1 MTNLRRAVPF
11 LPRGGVGAVKIK
23 GSQGAANLER
33 CCGAAGV
40 ILPKITRVVQS
51 TRWAS
56 VEDPLPAEVVACVRI
71 ISLEKSGNTSEAE
84 SGLDLISAL

>member
-33 CCGAAGV
+33 CCGAALV
-40 ILPKITRVVQS
+40 ILPKKPRVVRS

-56 VEDPLPAEVVACVRI
+56 VEVPLLAEVAACVRK
-71 ISLEKSGNTSEAE
+71 ISVEKSGNTSEAE
-84 SGLDLISAL
+84 SDLDLISAL